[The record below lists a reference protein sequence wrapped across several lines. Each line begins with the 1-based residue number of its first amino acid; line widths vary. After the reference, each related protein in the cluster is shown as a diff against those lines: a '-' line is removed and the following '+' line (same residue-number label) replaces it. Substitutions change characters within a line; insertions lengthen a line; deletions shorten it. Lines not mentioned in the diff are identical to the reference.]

1 MTHEIGKI
9 LIKKGQYKK
18 AISVFEEIMET
29 TPNDLRA
36 NFLLGKIYYDL
47 NNLKKSLFFY
57 KKCNQIQANSPNILF
72 NLALVLQGLGKI
84 KESKKTYI
92 KLVSIN
98 PKDIKSYYG
107 LFILDINNIDSYY
120 LQKLETLV
128 NDKTISLF
136 EKSLIN
142 FMFSKLKKKN
152 KDFKKEI
159 DYLILSHQ
167 QCYKSNFDYND
178 QSDFYYKNVISNHY
192 NKIKFQGTFQKV
204 GFNDATPLFIIGL
217 PRSGSTLIETIISHN
232 SQNIESVGEF
242 HAVNRSIFDQISSV
256 IYSKDFD
263 DKNFELI
270 IDRNS
275 FQNSLIEKYEFIKN
289 NTFIDKSLENFFNID
304 IILEFFPN
312 AKFLHTYRNFNDAII
327 GIHQKMLPELSWSHS
342 LEKIIQ
348 YAQNYQKIIS
358 YFKKKYPSKIMDV
371 ELTNLT
377 NQQGEVAKKVLEFCN
392 ISLNDNYL
400 DFYKNKKLFN
410 KTNSF
415 LQVREKIKKYKT
427 SEYQPYYY
435 LLDKFNSIE
444 DS

>member
-1 MTHEIGKI
+1 
-9 LIKKGQYKK
+9 
-18 AISVFEEIMET
+18 
-29 TPNDLRA
+29 
-36 NFLLGKIYYDL
+36 
-47 NNLKKSLFFY
+47 
-57 KKCNQIQANSPNILF
+57 
-72 NLALVLQGLGKI
+72 
-84 KESKKTYI
+84 
-92 KLVSIN
+92 
-98 PKDIKSYYG
+98 
-107 LFILDINNIDSYY
+107 
-120 LQKLETLV
+120 
-128 NDKTISLF
+128 
-136 EKSLIN
+136 
-142 FMFSKLKKKN
+142 MFSKLKKKN

-232 SQNIESVGEF
+232 AQNIESVGEF

-327 GIHQKMLPELSWSHS
+327 GIHQKMLPELSWREILKAIRMNGIYTNIFMILS
-342 LEKIIQ
+342 
-348 YAQNYQKIIS
+348 
-358 YFKKKYPSKIMDV
+358 KYPSKIMDV

-377 NQQGEVAKKVLEFCN
+377 NQQGEDLKIITSK
-392 ISLNDNYL
+392 INDNYL

-415 LQVREKIKKYKT
+415 FK
-427 SEYQPYYY
+427 
-435 LLDKFNSIE
+435 
-444 DS
+444 